1 MKLIIYL
8 VILAVLILAES
19 PRLAVPLKDFF
30 QDETELLSVIILAVS
45 VSISIIGGKAINIIS
60 GFLIFFLV
68 LSGWFTDLKGKY
80 DTIIREAEES
90 AQSQKLP
97 IRKLKEKSGCWHK
110 KDDKEFY
117 NNCMSA
123 YIQERNQTIEQ
134 NKLASAH
141 NAKIINAPDL
151 IEFRKKCGIAVAVS
165 LFFSLAIWYY
175 SKLAGAELPHAQKW
189 LNDFIE
195 NRRLKKTVDQI
206 EKKESDSLTEKIKS
220 LDTVKAVD
228 LILEK
233 KLAVNDYQAVLFL
246 SKIKPVSIEAE
257 YRKVR
262 RARGNVKNL
271 SKTYSGL
278 KVVNGG
284 KE

>member
-8 VILAVLILAES
+8 VILAVLIFAES

-30 QDETELLSVIILAVS
+30 NDETELLSVIILSVS
-45 VSISIIGGKAINIIS
+45 VSISVIGGKAINIIS
-60 GFLIFFLV
+60 GFLVFSLV
-68 LSGWFTDLKGKY
+68 LSSWFTDLKGKY
-80 DTIIREAEES
+80 DKIIREAEES
-90 AQSQKLP
+90 AQSQKMP

-110 KDDKEFY
+110 KDDKSFY

-134 NKLASAH
+134 NKLVSAH
-141 NAKIINAPDL
+141 NAKIVNSPDL
-151 IEFRKKCGIAVAVS
+151 IEFWKKCGIAFAVS

-175 SKLAGAELPHAQKW
+175 SKLAGAEIPGVQEYFEKK
-189 LNDFIE
+189 
-195 NRRLKKTVDQI
+195 RLKKTVDQI
-206 EKKESDSLTEKIKS
+206 EKKEADSLTEKIKS
-220 LDTVKAVD
+220 LETVKAVE
-228 LILEK
+228 LIREK

-246 SKIKPVSIEAE
+246 SKIKQISIEAE

-262 RARGNVKNL
+262 RARQTVKNP

-284 KE
+284 K

>member
-60 GFLIFFLV
+60 GFLIFSLV

-80 DTIIREAEES
+80 DKIIVEAEQS

-141 NAKIINAPDL
+141 NSKIVNAPDL
-151 IEFRKKCGIAVAVS
+151 IEFWKKCGIAFAVS

-175 SKLAGAELPHAQKW
+175 SKLAGAEIPGVQEYFEKK
-189 LNDFIE
+189 
-195 NRRLKKTVDQI
+195 RLKKTVDKI
-206 EKKESDSLTEKIKS
+206 EKKEADSLTEKIKS

>member
-8 VILAVLILAES
+8 VILAILILAES

-60 GFLIFFLV
+60 GFLIFSLV
-68 LSGWFTDLKGKY
+68 LSGWFTDLKAKY
-80 DTIIREAEES
+80 DTIILEAEQS
-90 AQSQKLP
+90 AQNQKLP

-110 KDDKEFY
+110 KDDKQFY
-117 NNCMSA
+117 NNCMYA

-141 NAKIINAPDL
+141 NSKIVNAPDL
-151 IEFRKKCGIAVAVS
+151 IEFWKKFGIAVAVS
-165 LFFSLAIWYY
+165 VFFSLAIWYY
-175 SKLAGAELPHAQKW
+175 SKLAGAEIPKVQE
-189 LNDFIE
+189 FFE
-195 NRRLKKTVDQI
+195 NRKLKKTVDKI
-206 EKKESDSLTEKIKS
+206 EKKESDSLTEKIRS

-228 LILEK
+228 LIIEK

-246 SKIKPVSIEAE
+246 SKIKQVSIEAE